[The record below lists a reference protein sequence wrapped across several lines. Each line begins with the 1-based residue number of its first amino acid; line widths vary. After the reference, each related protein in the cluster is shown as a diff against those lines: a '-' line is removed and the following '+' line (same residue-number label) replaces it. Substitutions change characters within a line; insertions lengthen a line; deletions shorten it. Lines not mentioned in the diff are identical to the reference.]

1 MIGVGIENGI
11 KPNGFNISQKYT
23 CWILNILIIKNFAFS
38 TFYPLYIK
46 YICIWYII
54 FAFTSFYSHTLK
66 TKSHFFVVVCTQKK
80 RGEILLSKFGFK
92 NIISQRWCTYIC
104 TSPDLVW
111 SQNKNTLSIQN
122 VNFQTLGKYQWNGN
136 LDGILWNA
144 LNFRTEMHFGNGN
157 GTSGEGNYKSCE
169 TPQMGLLLRS
179 AKAKMRGWDEGER
192 SNQPTTSPRNV
203 FLTIHRKYFI
213 CISNR
218 YIF

>member
-1 MIGVGIENGI
+1 M
-11 KPNGFNISQKYT
+11 
-23 CWILNILIIKNFAFS
+23 
-38 TFYPLYIK
+38 
-46 YICIWYII
+46 
-54 FAFTSFYSHTLK
+54 SFYSHTLK

-92 NIISQRWCTYIC
+92 NIISRRWCTYIC

>member
-1 MIGVGIENGI
+1 MI
-11 KPNGFNISQKYT
+11 Y
-23 CWILNILIIKNFAFS
+23 
-38 TFYPLYIK
+38 
-46 YICIWYII
+46 YICIYELL
-54 FAFTSFYSHTLK
+54 FTHFKNKVT
-66 TKSHFFVVVCTQKK
+66 FFVVVCTQKK

-92 NIISQRWCTYIC
+92 NIISRRWCTYIC

-203 FLTIHRKYFI
+203 SLFIENISYVSPTSISKCFLTIKCTNIQIFDMYFQQV
-213 CISNR
+213 
-218 YIF
+218 